1 LIDFLKWYA
10 LALVISWLNLPLTYR
25 LFKSLPSR
33 GFALSRPLGLL
44 LWGYLFW
51 LLTSLKLLNNDLA
64 GQLAALFL
72 LGALN
77 IALLGRGT
85 LKELETWIREKRKLI
100 ISVELLFFFG
110 FVLWSFVRAANPAI
124 LGTEKPMEMAFIN
137 AILRSPSFPP
147 NDPWLSGYAISYYY
161 FGYVLAAMLIRV
173 TGTLAGVGYNLVAA
187 MWFALTAGAAYGLLF
202 DLLSVSAK
210 DHGEKSSWILTASFL
225 APALL
230 LIVSN
235 WHGFLDVL
243 HARGLFFTTQ
253 TDGSVSSAFW
263 DWLKL
268 KEISGVNPDNSW
280 FPLRWGGV
288 QWWGASRV
296 LQDFQ
301 LNGNALEVID
311 EFPFFSYLLS
321 DIHPHVLGMPFVLA
335 AVSQALNAI
344 MGGWEGRTRVWRWE
358 IPWSLP
364 EILLAILTLGG
375 IAFLNT
381 WDFPFYLA
389 LIAAALVFRRW
400 LMSGWSIKRI
410 GEFLLI
416 CVGLAVPAILAYFP
430 FYVSFAS
437 QAGGILPSL
446 AFFTPGK
453 YLWIMFGPLL
463 VPIFCGLVWLL
474 KRKKERLSHGRAFW
488 ISLSLFALL
497 FAFSWT
503 ISFIALRLPELG
515 QLFLSLQGAAVGQNP
530 LVAALIARLKAPGT
544 GITLFLL
551 LFLSLTALIRPKAGQ
566 DLEIENQHQRLAKIG
581 SLADVFVI
589 LMVIL
594 GTLLVLAPEFIYLRD
609 QFGTRMNTIF
619 KFYFQSW
626 ILWSVAGAYFSARLM
641 ERLGLAK
648 LRSKVFPAMMLL
660 LGLAAIFLGLYRAD
674 AVFSR
679 FNQNLGAV
687 GSAPLD
693 YIILGIFAL
702 GIIWMV
708 IELISRR
715 PAAALAVLCICGF
728 AAGLVYPVVSTW
740 NKLGGSA
747 SFGLLT
753 LDGSSY
759 YRDFWPDQM
768 QAVDWLKQQPLGVM
782 VEAVSD
788 TGGSYTTYASVS
800 TFSGMPT
807 VLGWIG
813 HVAQWRG
820 GYTEMGSRQDDIRAL
835 YSTTDWE
842 EARAILNK
850 YNIAYV
856 YIGELEARTYT
867 LDEAKFA
874 ENLRLGF
881 DSANVRVYIYAPG
894 K

>member
-1 LIDFLKWYA
+1 MTEFLRWYA
-10 LALVISWLNLPLTYR
+10 LAVVIAWLNLPLTFR
-25 LFKSLPSR
+25 MFKALPGR
-33 GFALSRPLGLL
+33 GFALSRPIGLL
-44 LWGYLFW
+44 LWGYIFW

-64 GQLAALFL
+64 GQLTALIFL
-72 LGALN
+72 AALN
-77 IALLGRGT
+77 ILLSGRGT
-85 LKELETWIREKRKLI
+85 LKALAAWVREKRKFI
-100 ISVELLFFFG
+100 ISVELLFLAG
-110 FVLWSFVRAANPAI
+110 FALWAFVRAANPAI
-124 LGTEKPMEMAFIN
+124 IGTEKPMEMAFIN
-137 AILRSPSFPP
+137 AILRSPGFPP

-187 MWFALTAGAAYGLLF
+187 MWFALTACAAYGLLF
-202 DLLSVSAK
+202 DLLSLHAK
-210 DHGEKSSWILTASFL
+210 DAEKDTSWILAASLL

-243 HARGLFFTTQ
+243 HARGLFF
-253 TDGSVSSAFW
+253 SSSADGNLGSGFW

-268 KEISGVNPDNSW
+268 KEISGVKPDYSW

-311 EFPFFSYLLS
+311 EFPYFSYLLS

-335 AVSQALNAI
+335 AVSQALNAFF
-344 MGGWEGRTRVWRWE
+344 GGWEGRTRVWRWE
-358 IPWSLP
+358 IPWSFP
-364 EILLAILTLGG
+364 EILLAVLTLGG

-389 LIAAALVFRRW
+389 LIAAALVYRRW
-400 LMSGWSIKRI
+400 LSHGWSGRRI
-410 GEFLLI
+410 GEFLLV
-416 CVGLAVPAILAYFP
+416 CVGLAIPAVLAYFP
-430 FYVSFAS
+430 FYASFSS

-446 AFFTPGK
+446 AFFTAGK
-453 YLWIMFGPLL
+453 YFWIMFGPLL
-463 VPIFCGLVWLL
+463 VPLLCGLTWLL
-474 KRKKERLSHGRAFW
+474 LKNKARRSVGTAFW
-488 ISLSLFALL
+488 ITAAFFAGL
-497 FAFSWT
+497 FAFSWL

-515 QLFLSLQGAAVGQNP
+515 QLFLALQGAAPGQNP
-530 LVAALIARLKAPGT
+530 LTAALVARLKAPGT
-544 GITLFLL
+544 GITLFG
-551 LFLSLTALIRPKAGQ
+551 LFFLCLTALIQPKNGRSLEPKSPMGQTLTPAG
-566 DLEIENQHQRLAKIG
+566 
-581 SLADVFVI
+581 SADIFVI
-589 LMVIL
+589 LLVVL
-594 GTLLVLAPEFIYLRD
+594 GSLLTLAPEFVYLRD

-619 KFYFQSW
+619 KFYFQAW
-626 ILWSVAGAYFSARLM
+626 ILWSAAGAYFTARLL
-641 ERLGLAK
+641 EDREPTRPHRK
-648 LRSKVFPAMMLL
+648 IFPALMLA
-660 LGLAAIFLGLYRAD
+660 LGAAAAILGLYRAD
-674 AVFSR
+674 EVFAR

-693 YIILGIFAL
+693 YVILGIFL
-702 GIIWMV
+702 VGILWLLT
-708 IELISRR
+708 EFISRR

-740 NKLGGSA
+740 NKLGGTA
-747 SFGLLT
+747 SLERLT
-753 LDGSSY
+753 LDGTSY
-759 YRDFWPDQM
+759 YREYWPEQM

-820 GYTEMGSRQDDIRAL
+820 GYTEMGSRQDDIRKL
-835 YSTTDWE
+835 YSTKDWE

-856 YIGELEARTYT
+856 YIGELEARTYA
-867 LDEAKFA
+867 LEESKFA
-874 ENLRLGF
+874 ENLKLGF
-881 DSANVRVYIYAPG
+881 DSPNARVYIYSPE